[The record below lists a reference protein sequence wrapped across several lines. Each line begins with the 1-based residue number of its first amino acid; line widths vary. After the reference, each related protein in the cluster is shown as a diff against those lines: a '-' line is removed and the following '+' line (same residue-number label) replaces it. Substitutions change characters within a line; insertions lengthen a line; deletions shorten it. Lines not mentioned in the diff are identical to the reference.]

1 MVQML
6 GRMKSALYCTDYKR
20 LQKASVDTYDAPG
33 PGLPQI
39 GASVVNAGAAQL
51 YGLEVEATI
60 QPFTGATLVGTYAY
74 THAEYTKFILNVGG
88 VTPQVDCS
96 GRQIAV
102 GDKAELSCVPFQQ
115 QPKHNFSVSARYL
128 LPLDPSWG
136 DVAGSLTYKSEKSR
150 V

>member
-1 MVQML
+1 MVQMPVRL
-6 GRMKSALYCTDYKR
+6 NTALYFTDYKN

-74 THAEYTKFILNVGG
+74 THAERSEEHTSELQSLMRISY
-88 VTPQVDCS
+88 
-96 GRQIAV
+96 AV
-102 GDKAELSCVPFQQ
+102 FCLKKKNTQQ
-115 QPKHNFSVSARYL
+115 QYHKHIEQR
-128 LPLDPSWG
+128 
-136 DVAGSLTYKSEKSR
+136 
-150 V
+150 